1 MQLWRCTMAYQVSVF
16 AENKPG
22 KIERITNVLASQ
34 NINIRA
40 ITINDS
46 GDYGIIKLLLDRP
59 EDGCAA
65 LKDEGIAATLKEI
78 VAVKIQDRQGS
89 LHKVA
94 AILKEHSINVDD
106 AYGFTIKPHEESAFV
121 FQVDNPKAA
130 EKVLR
135 DSGYQ
140 LLADKELY
148 LL

>member
-1 MQLWRCTMAYQVSVF
+1 MAFQVSVF

-22 KIERITNVLASQ
+22 KIERITSILAKH

-59 EDGCAA
+59 EDGCTA
-65 LKDEGIAATLKEI
+65 LKEEGVAATLKEI
-78 VAVKIQDRQGS
+78 VAVKIGDKPGS
-89 LHKVA
+89 LYKVA
-94 AILKEHSINVDD
+94 AILKDHAINVDD
-106 AYGFTIKPHEESAFV
+106 AYGFTVKPHEESVFV

-130 EKVLR
+130 EKALK
-135 DSGYQ
+135 DAGYQ
-140 LLADKELY
+140 LLTDKELY

>member
-1 MQLWRCTMAYQVSVF
+1 MAYQVSVF

-22 KIERITNVLASQ
+22 KIERITSVLAKQ

-59 EDGCAA
+59 EDGCTA

-78 VAVKIQDRQGS
+78 VAVKIQDKPGS
-89 LHKVA
+89 LNKVA
-94 AILKEHSINVDD
+94 AILKDHAINVDD
-106 AYGFTIKPHEESAFV
+106 AYGFTVKPHEESVFV

-130 EKVLR
+130 EKVLK
-135 DSGYQ
+135 DAGYQ

>member
-1 MQLWRCTMAYQVSVF
+1 MAYQVSVF

-22 KIERITNVLASQ
+22 KIERITNVLAKH

-59 EDGCAA
+59 EDGCMA
-65 LKDEGIAATLKEI
+65 LKEDGIAATLREI
-78 VAVKIQDRQGS
+78 VAVKIIDKPGS

-94 AILKEHSINVDD
+94 SVLKDHSINVND
-106 AYGFTIKPHEESAFV
+106 AYGFTLKPHEESVFV
-121 FQVDNPKAA
+121 LQVDNPKAA
-130 EKVLR
+130 KKALA

-140 LLADKELY
+140 IVDDKGLY

>member
-1 MQLWRCTMAYQVSVF
+1 MAYQVSVF

-22 KIERITNVLASQ
+22 KIERITSVLAKHT
-34 NINIRA
+34 INIRA

-59 EDGCAA
+59 EDGCTA
-65 LKDEGIAATLKEI
+65 LKEEGIAATLKEI
-78 VAVKIQDRQGS
+78 VAVKIQDKPGS
-89 LHKVA
+89 LHTVA
-94 AILKEHSINVDD
+94 AILKDHAINVDD
-106 AYGFTIKPHEESAFV
+106 AYGFTVKPHEESVFV

-130 EKVLR
+130 EKVLK
-135 DSGYQ
+135 DAGYQ

>member
-1 MQLWRCTMAYQVSVF
+1 MAYQVSVF

-22 KIERITNVLASQ
+22 KIERITSVLAKQ

-59 EDGCAA
+59 EDGCTA
-65 LKDEGIAATLKEI
+65 LKEEGIAATLKEI
-78 VAVKIQDRQGS
+78 VAVKIQDKPGS

-94 AILKEHSINVDD
+94 AILKEHAINVDD
-106 AYGFTIKPHEESAFV
+106 AYGFTVKPHEESVFV
-121 FQVDNPKAA
+121 FQVDNPKSA
-130 EKVLR
+130 EKVLK
-135 DSGYQ
+135 DAGYQ